1 MADVLIID
9 VWADNVHEE
18 FSRIRDV
25 VHRYPYIAFD
35 TEFSGFVNPSDSR
48 AGARIY
54 NGHIKANVVS
64 LKLIQVGLTFF
75 DEFGNSGID
84 FEKNHT
90 KGVTSQTL
98 ADSLTFARLVSNP
111 AVHWVT
117 FHGTYDMSYLAKPLN
132 GCTLLPDP
140 LSTFLSMVNRIFPN
154 FYDAKHMVHHHY
166 IWTGGLSKLA
176 RDMGV
181 QSSALDMHQAGA
193 DSVVTVKAFVILKKR
208 VIKRVCVG
216 ECNRLLYGL

>member
-1 MADVLIID
+1 MADVIIID

-25 VHRYPYIAFD
+25 VHRYPYIALD
-35 TEFSGFVNPSDSR
+35 IEFPDFVHPCNCR
-48 AGARIY
+48 ADARIY
-54 NGHIKANVVS
+54 YGHIKANAMNI
-64 LKLIQVGLTFF
+64 LR
-75 DEFGNSGID
+75 NSGID
-84 FEKNHT
+84 FEKNPT

-98 ADSLTFARLVSNP
+98 ADSLASARLVSNP

-117 FHGTYDMSYLAKPLN
+117 FHGTYDMAYLVKLLN
-132 GCTLLPDP
+132 GCTLLPDA
-140 LSTFLSMVNRIFPN
+140 LSTFHSMVNRIFPN

-166 IWTGGLSKLA
+166 VWTGGLSKLA

-181 QSSALDMHQAGA
+181 QSSALNMHQAGA
-193 DSVVTVKAFVILKKR
+193 DSVKR
-208 VIKRVCVG
+208 VIKRGCVG